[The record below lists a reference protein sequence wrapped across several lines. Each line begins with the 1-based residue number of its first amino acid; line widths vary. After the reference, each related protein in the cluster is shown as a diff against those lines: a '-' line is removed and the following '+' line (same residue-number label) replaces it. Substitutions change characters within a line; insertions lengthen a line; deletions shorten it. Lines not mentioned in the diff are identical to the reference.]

1 MKIGDLSIE
10 TPMSIGFPI
19 VTHDDT
25 GISDGFAGGRAKTAA
40 RCWENAG
47 NLFKWSMGLFQ
58 YLGNFGDSNWGIYW

>member
-19 VTHDDT
+19 ATLDDT

-40 RCWENAG
+40 RCWDKCG
-47 NLFKWSMGLFQ
+47 
-58 YLGNFGDSNWGIYW
+58 